1 MKKQILYIHG
11 GETFNTYKEYLDFLK
26 NLNIDSLDYFKKIKW
41 IDTLE
46 KKLGEDFE
54 VISPRMPNNLNAKYI
69 EWKIYFEKLLPL
81 LNNEIILIG
90 HSLGGIFLA
99 KYLSENIIN
108 KKVLGLFLV
117 ASPFDDAESEYSL
130 ADFAL
135 NNDLN
140 YIEKQITNEKIYF
153 LHSEDDAVVPFVD
166 MLKYKKLLPNANY
179 VVLKDRQHFNQSD
192 FLELE
197 ELLLKLKQD

>member
-1 MKKQILYIHG
+1 MKKQILHIHG
-11 GETFNTYKEYLDFLK
+11 GETFNTNEEYLKFLK
-26 NLNIDSLDYFKKIKW
+26 DLNIESLDYFKKIRW
-41 IDTLE
+41 IDTLQD
-46 KKLGEDFE
+46 KLSNDFE
-54 VISPRMPNNLNAKYI
+54 IITPRMPNNLNAKYI

-117 ASPFDDAESEYSL
+117 ASPFDDADSEYSL

-140 YIEKQITNEKIYF
+140 NIEKQITNEKIYF
-153 LHSEDDAVVPFVD
+153 FHSEDDAAVPFVD
-166 MLKYKKLLPNANY
+166 MLKYKKLLPKANY
-179 VVLKDRQHFNQSD
+179 VVLKDRQHFNQGY
-192 FLELE
+192 FPELE
-197 ELLLKLKQD
+197 ELLLKLK